1 MLLTEN
7 LSHLSDSPHLVV
19 LVRVIFAN
27 KAVISWMEKGAEVF
41 EAAKL
46 DELVGGGGEAIE
58 IVLLAVLR
66 VTMQFEFM
74 LMIDKVPGRTLL
86 LILTLLGKE
95 ELL

>member
-19 LVRVIFAN
+19 LVRVIFVS
-27 KAVISWMEKGAEVF
+27 KAVMSWMTKGAEVF
-41 EAAKL
+41 EAVKL
-46 DELVGGGGEAIE
+46 DELVGGGEAIE

-66 VTMQFEFM
+66 VTMQLEFM
-74 LMIDKVPGRTLL
+74 LMMDKSPGRRLL